1 MRACW
6 SILLFLTT
14 VSAAGPART
23 SEDVREDEQ
32 TLKAAKVDSS
42 DEGLLGF
49 FRRRT
54 IAEADQ
60 AQLKLWIRQL
70 GDDSFDVR
78 ERASAALVARGAP
91 AEPFLKPA
99 AKSPDVEVS
108 RRAEECLRQIKRNVG
123 AAVPLAAARAL
134 ARRKPAGAAPVLL
147 AYLPF
152 ADNDNVA
159 DEVRHALFAVAVRE
173 GKPDDT
179 LVAALKDKD
188 PLRRA
193 AAAEALCHSGL
204 PKLLKMTKELLRDP
218 QPIVRMRVALALA
231 SAKDKDAIPV
241 LIDVLAQL
249 PEHQAWPAEDYLA
262 GLAGDQAPA
271 APLGQD
277 GPARERWRK
286 AWAGWWERH
295 GSSVDLARSDA
306 ATHGLGYTLLLLL
319 QTGEALEV
327 DSKGRERW
335 HIRGLQK
342 PLDVQYLPGKRLL
355 VAEYDANRVTERNLK
370 GEILWEKRVESPLV
384 AQRLPNGN
392 TFIATNNQLLEVS
405 DTGVEVYSHPFPAGG
420 DAIMRA
426 QKLRNGD
433 LACVLTGVP
442 PTFRRLDSS
451 YQEVQRPIQ
460 VKVSTS
466 GGRIDVLNNG
476 RVLVPEK
483 EEDRVV
489 EYDASGK
496 EVWKAE
502 VKQPIAAVR
511 LPGGNTLVTSM
522 AENRALEIDRSGKV
536 VWEYRSEVTVN
547 RAFRR

>member
-6 SILLFLTT
+6 SILLFLGT
-14 VSAAGPART
+14 VSATQPVRAA
-23 SEDVREDEQ
+23 EDLPEDEQ
-32 TLKAAKVDSS
+32 TLKAAKVEIS

-54 IAEADQ
+54 VAEADR
-60 AQLKLWIRQL
+60 AQMKLWITQL

-91 AEPFLKPA
+91 AEPLLKQA
-99 AKSPDVEVS
+99 AKSADVEIS
-108 RRAEECLRQIKRNVG
+108 RRAEECLRQIKRTVG
-123 AAVPLAAARAL
+123 AAVPLAAARVL

-152 ADNDNVA
+152 ADNENVA
-159 DEVRHALFAVAVRE
+159 DEVRLALAAVAVRD
-173 GKPDDT
+173 GKPDAS

-193 AAAEALCHSGL
+193 AAAEALCHSATPDL
-204 PKLLKMTKELLRDP
+204 MRMAKELLKDP
-218 QPIVRMRVALALA
+218 DPIVRMRVALALA
-231 SAKDKDAIPV
+231 AVKDKDSIPI
-241 LIDVLAQL
+241 LIDVLAQI
-249 PEHQAWPAEDYLA
+249 PAEQAWPAEDLLVH
-262 GLAGDQAPA
+262 LAGDQAPA
-271 APLGQD
+271 VQRGQD
-277 GPARERWRK
+277 GPARERARK
-286 AWAGWWERH
+286 AWAGWWRQH
-295 GSSVDLARSDA
+295 GSSVDLSRQDA
-306 ATHGLGYTLLLLL
+306 AAHVLGYTLLLLL

-327 DSKGRERW
+327 DSQGRERW
-335 HIRGLQK
+335 HVRGLQK
-342 PLDVQYLPGKRLL
+342 PLDVQYLAGNRLL
-355 VAEYDANRVTERNLK
+355 VAEYDANRVTERNMK
-370 GEILWEKRVESPLV
+370 GEILWEKRIESPLV

-392 TFIATNNQLLEVS
+392 TFIATNSQLLEVS
-405 DTGVEVYSHPFPAGG
+405 DTGGEVFSYQLPPGG
-420 DAIMRA
+420 ETVMRA

-433 LACVLTGVP
+433 LACVLTGGPHFVR
-442 PTFRRLDSS
+442 FDSS
-451 YQEVQRPIQ
+451 YRELQRFP

-466 GGRIDVLNNG
+466 GGRIDVLPNG

-489 EYDASGK
+489 EYDPSGK
-496 EVWKAE
+496 PVWQAE

-522 AENRALEIDRSGKV
+522 AENRAIEIDRSGKV
-536 VWEYRSEVTVN
+536 VWEYRSEATVN

>member
-1 MRACW
+1 
-6 SILLFLTT
+6 
-14 VSAAGPART
+14 
-23 SEDVREDEQ
+23 
-32 TLKAAKVDSS
+32 LKAAKVDTS

-54 IAEADQ
+54 VAESDR
-60 AQLKLWIRQL
+60 AQMKLWITQL

-91 AEPFLKPA
+91 AEPFLKQA

-108 RRAEECLRQIKRNVG
+108 RRAEECLRQIKRTVG
-123 AAVPLAAARAL
+123 AAVPLAAARVL

-159 DEVRHALFAVAVRE
+159 EAVRVALAAVAVRD
-173 GKPDDT
+173 GKPDAN

-193 AAAEALCHSGL
+193 AAAEALCHSGTPDL
-204 PKLLKMTKELLRDP
+204 VKLTKELLNDP
-218 QPIVRMRVALALA
+218 EPMVRMRIALALA
-231 SAKDKDAIPV
+231 SVKDRDSIPV
-241 LIDVLAQL
+241 LIDVLAEL
-249 PEHQAWPAEDYLA
+249 PEGQAWPAEDYLA
-262 GLAGDQAPA
+262 RLAGDQAPVV
-271 APLGQD
+271 PLGHD
-277 GPARERWRK
+277 GPARERCRK
-286 AWAGWWERH
+286 AWAGWWRRY
-295 GSSVDLARSDA
+295 GSSVDLVRSDA
-306 ATHGLGYTLLLLL
+306 AAHVLGYTLLLLL

-327 DSKGRERW
+327 DSQGRERW
-335 HIRGLQK
+335 HVRGLQK
-342 PLDVQYLPGKRLL
+342 PLDVQYLPGNHLL

-370 GEILWEKRVESPLV
+370 GDVLWEKRIESPLV

-405 DTGVEVYSHPFPAGG
+405 DTGAEVFAYHPPGG
-420 DAIMRA
+420 EAVMRA

-442 PTFRRLDSS
+442 PKFVRFDNS
-451 YQEVQRPIQ
+451 YHEVQTIQ

-466 GGRIDVLNNG
+466 GGRIDVLPNG
-476 RVLVPEK
+476 RILVPEK

-496 EVWKAE
+496 EVWHAE

-522 AENRALEIDRSGKV
+522 AENRAVEIDRSGKV
-536 VWEYRSEVTVN
+536 VWEYRSEATVN